1 MPKGTVGT
9 ELVKGAYDKVSYDAT
24 MLKEFQECC
33 DNDNGPAFFMK
44 NYVKIQHPTQ
54 GGISF
59 DPFAYQD
66 DLINNYNKYRYS
78 INMLGRQMGKT
89 TVAAGYLLWFAMF
102 KPDSTILVAAHKA
115 AGAMEIMQRIRY
127 AYESVPDHIRAGVS
141 EYNKMSITFDN
152 GSRIVAS
159 TTTENTGRGM
169 SLTLVY
175 LDEFAFVP
183 PRIAAEFWTALSP
196 TLSTGGKCIVTST
209 PNSDEDTFASI
220 WHQSQKTVDEYGNE
234 LDLGINGFKG
244 YMATWDQHP
253 DRDPEW
259 AEAEQS
265 RIGEER
271 FRREHECEFII
282 YNETLIDSLCL
293 ANMKHTDTLYRT
305 GEVRW
310 YSRPKKDAMYVITL
324 DPSAGT
330 GGDNAAIQVLELPAM
345 KQVAEWCH
353 NKTPVEDQVRTL
365 RQILQEIETYEPSD
379 IYWTVEN
386 NTIGEAALVVVRDT
400 GEENFPGQMLHDP
413 VKQQGKRGRKGFH
426 TSAKTKMDGCISLK
440 RYIEQGK
447 LKTHSKAFLRE
458 LKVFVARGSSFAAQP
473 GDTDDL
479 VMSMLIAVRMINYI
493 ASFED
498 SVYEVVNQNIKGVE
512 EGSYDDDDDSRPFD
526 EYDEPMPIGLL

>member
-9 ELVKGAYDKVSYDAT
+9 ELVKGAYDRVSYDAT

-33 DNDNGPAFFMK
+33 DHDTGPSFFM
-44 NYVKIQHPTQ
+44 NNFVKIQHPTK

-59 DPFAYQD
+59 TPFDYQD
-66 DLINNYNKYRYS
+66 DLIENYNTYRYS

-102 KPDSTILVAAHKA
+102 RPDSTILVAAHKA

-127 AYESVPDHIRAGVS
+127 AYESVPDHIRAGVT

-220 WHQSQKTVDEYGNE
+220 WHQSQKTIDEYGNE

-253 DRDPEW
+253 DRDKEW
-259 AEAEQS
+259 ADAETS

-282 YNETLIDSLCL
+282 YNETLINPLCL
-293 ANMKHTDTLYRT
+293 ADMTHVDTLYRT
-305 GEVRW
+305 GQVRW
-310 YSRPKKDAMYVITL
+310 YSRPKKDNMYIVTL

-330 GGDNAAIQVLELPAM
+330 GGDNAAIQVLEMPAM

-365 RQILQEIETYEPSD
+365 RQVLQEIDTYEPSD

-386 NTIGEAALVVVRDT
+386 NTIGEAALVVIRDT

-413 VKQQGKRGRKGFH
+413 VKAQGKRGRKGFH
-426 TSAKTKMDGCISLK
+426 TSAKTKIDGCISLK
-440 RYIEQGK
+440 RFIEQNK
-447 LKTHSKAFLRE
+447 LKTYSKAFLRE
-458 LKVFVARGSSFAAQP
+458 LKCFVAKGSSFGAQP
-473 GDTDDL
+473 GETDDL
-479 VMSMLIAVRMINYI
+479 VMSMLIAVRMINFI

-498 SVYEVVNQNIKGVE
+498 SVYEVVNQNIRGLDEV
-512 EGSYDDDDDSRPFD
+512 SDDDDVSPYD